1 MSVNAVALGALC
13 CVAFWVWSFLA
24 VLAVGHPDH
33 RLAMTCAG
41 LFDDSVVTWLRTGV
55 VPSLPGVAGGDYRW
69 VFAIQA
75 VGAYAIWAIGG
86 IAIARVMAVRIARD
100 EYITLKEALAF
111 AWSTKFTA
119 LLYAPA
125 IAMSMLFLW
134 VAIVG
139 IGLIGQ
145 IPYFGWL
152 VSALLLP
159 VVVFFVI
166 LVRILAWAGV
176 LSLGM
181 TAGAIA
187 VEKKGTW
194 DSVAKA
200 FNYLF
205 ARPLAVLLYVILL
218 YVFVMIVEGILLNGS
233 LLREHVASWLVPF
246 GPSEVYPSIAKGAVQ
261 SVSGAQTFFAYL
273 HAAVFKI
280 VDALIAGAVLSWII
294 GAFTSM
300 FLIFRKEVDGTD
312 YTEIVRP
319 PAA

>member
-13 CVAFWVWSFLA
+13 CGAFWILSYLA
-24 VLAVGHPDH
+24 LLAAGHPDP
-33 RLAMTCAG
+33 RLARECAS
-41 LFDDSVVTWLRTGV
+41 LFDDSVVAWLMTGS
-55 VPSLPGVAGGDYRW
+55 VPDRHGLVGDDRYRW
-69 VFAIQA
+69 VFAMQA

-100 EYITLKEALAF
+100 EYITIKEALKF
-111 AWSTKFTA
+111 AWSTRFTA

-125 IAMSMLFLW
+125 IGMSMLFLG
-134 VAIVG
+134 VAICG
-139 IGLIGQ
+139 IGLVGQ
-145 IPYFGWL
+145 IPYVGWL
-152 VSALLLP
+152 ASALLLP

-187 VEKKGTW
+187 SEKKGTW

-205 ARPLAVLLYVILL
+205 ARPLSVLLYLVLL
-218 YVFVMIVEGILLNGS
+218 YFFVRIVQGILLDGDH
-233 LLREHVASWLVPF
+233 LRQHVGSWLVPF
-246 GPSEVYPSIAKGAVQ
+246 GPSEIYPKIATGTVDELSGVPKLFGYLHGAVLT
-261 SVSGAQTFFAYL
+261 V
-273 HAAVFKI
+273 I
-280 VDALIAGAVLSWII
+280 DALIVGAVLSWVV

-300 FLIFRKEVDGTD
+300 FLIFRKEIDGTE
-312 YTEIVRP
+312 YTDIVKSG
-319 PAA
+319 